1 MSDADPTE
9 GPDVNDATGDG
20 PAVTPPGA
28 AERLVWI
35 DLEMTGL
42 DTERHTIVE
51 IAVLVTDS
59 ALELVDDGIDLVI
72 HATPAEL
79 ERMDDYVRN
88 MHTKSGLLGQI
99 EASTLSLDTAGAE
112 VLEYL
117 GTRVPENTA
126 PLCGNSIGV
135 DRRFLDR
142 YLPLVDRYV
151 HYRSIDVSSLK
162 ELCRRWNPGV
172 YKGRPGKRET
182 HRALDDIRESLDEL
196 RFYRD
201 HFLQLPTAPS

>member
-1 MSDADPTE
+1 M
-9 GPDVNDATGDG
+9 NDG
-20 PAVTPPGA
+20 PTPDAKIATPPGA

-42 DTERHTIVE
+42 DTEQHTVVE
-51 IAVLVTDS
+51 IAVLITDG
-59 ALELVDDGIDLVI
+59 ALELVDEGIDLVI

-79 ERMDDYVRN
+79 GRMDDFVRN
-88 MHTKSGLLGQI
+88 MHTKSGLLPQI
-99 EASTLSLDTAGAE
+99 EASTVSLQDASDQ
-112 VLEYL
+112 VIEYL
-117 GTRVPENTA
+117 RTRVPESTA

-142 YLPLVDRYV
+142 YLPAVDRYV

-162 ELCRRWNPGV
+162 ELCRRWNPAV

-182 HRALDDIRESLDEL
+182 HRALDDIRESIEEL

-201 HFLQLPTAPS
+201 RFLQLPPTGDEEVATTADAS